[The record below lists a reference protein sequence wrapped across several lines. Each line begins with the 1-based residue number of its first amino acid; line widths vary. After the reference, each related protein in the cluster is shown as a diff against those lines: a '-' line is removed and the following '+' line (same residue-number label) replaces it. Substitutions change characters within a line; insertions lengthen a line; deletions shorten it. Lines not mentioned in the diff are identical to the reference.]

1 MRKPTMIRQA
11 GWLGLGALLACIAVA
26 PALAEI
32 PDRAAEGRAI
42 AAAFGAELRAELQA
56 AMSEGGPLAAI
67 RVCNEEA
74 PRIAAAAAEHSGAA
88 VGRTSSKVRNPA
100 NQPDAHQR
108 GVLAEFADAIAAGKI
123 EPPPERLD
131 TLEDGRVRFMSAII
145 MQPPCLACHGA
156 ELAAPVAAA
165 IATLYPEDEARGY
178 GLGEL
183 RGAFSITWPAN

>member
-1 MRKPTMIRQA
+1 MRKQTITNPPA
-11 GWLGLGALLACIAVA
+11 GLAAAATLIGIAIA
-26 PALAEI
+26 PVLAET
-32 PDRAAEGRAI
+32 PDRAAEGREI

-56 AMSEGGPLAAI
+56 AMAEAGPLAAI
-67 RVCNEEA
+67 RVCNEDA
-74 PRIAAAAAEHSGAA
+74 PRIAAAAAERSGAE

-100 NQPDAHQR
+100 NRPDAHQR
-108 GVLAEFADAIAAGKI
+108 EVLAGFAESIAAGNL

-156 ELAAPVAAA
+156 ELAPPVAAA

-178 GLGEL
+178 ASGEL
-183 RGAFSITWPAN
+183 RGAFTVTWPAN

>member
-1 MRKPTMIRQA
+1 MRKQTDNKPRA
-11 GWLGLGALLACIAVA
+11 RLAAAATLVGMAIA
-26 PALAEI
+26 PALAETA
-32 PDRAAEGRAI
+32 DRAAEGRAI

-56 AMSEGGPLAAI
+56 AMAEGGPLAAI

-74 PRIAAAAAEHSGAA
+74 PRIAGVAAELSGAE

-100 NQPDAHQR
+100 NRPDAHQR
-108 GVLAEFADAIAAGKI
+108 QVLAEFADLFAADNI

-156 ELAAPVAAA
+156 ELAPPVATA

-178 GLGEL
+178 GIGEL